1 MLKHIIFSKLW
12 PYILSHL
19 ILTRTLQSN
28 NDTPL
33 YKPEKTEYQ
42 MSKTHS
48 DKKRL
53 DPRFSDSQP
62 FFYSFI
68 IHSLALHLL
77 LQQIQNLNGLL
88 SRNEFAFHILT
99 GHART
104 QNGWIFK
111 TWNIQ
116 MVENTQITNSCVKKK
131 KNPRYSI
138 QCDFIFIHF
147 L

>member
-1 MLKHIIFSKLW
+1 MTL
-12 PYILSHL
+12 PYISLRKLS
-19 ILTRTLQSN
+19 IRC
-28 NDTPL
+28 P
-33 YKPEKTEYQ
+33 KF
-42 MSKTHS
+42 HS

-62 FFYSFI
+62 FFCSFI

-131 KNPRYSI
+131 KKSKVQYPVWFYIYSFLI
-138 QCDFIFIHF
+138 VIHF
-147 L
+147 YIKSFMFSYK